1 MSRPPVHVEAH
12 TWGDAPELYGPRHDY
27 RESLVMRRVR
37 RIAVTGGRALDAGA
51 GAGSLA
57 ARLAAAG
64 YRVTAV
70 DGSPAFAERLAA
82 TMAAAPGGPHEAL
95 HGDMTALPVPGGAFD
110 LVTCCEVLEH
120 LEDDAAA
127 ARELFR
133 ALRPGGSLLVT
144 VPAGPGRTDWTDE
157 WAGHFRRYDAV
168 GLEGLLRVAGFGAVE
183 VRGWGFPVTGLYHRH
198 VYSRMLRRRLDR
210 GEEGLGGAAG
220 GATGLA
226 ARVLRGL
233 LEIDTPF
240 TGRFPGWFGLIATAR
255 RP

>member
-1 MSRPPVHVEAH
+1 MEAH

-37 RIAVTGGRALDAGA
+37 RIALPGGRALDAGA

-57 ARLAAAG
+57 VRLAAAG

-70 DGSPAFAERLAA
+70 DGSAAFAERLAA
-82 TMAAAPGGPHEAL
+82 TMAGAPGGPHEAL
-95 HGDMTALPVPGGAFD
+95 LGDMTALPVPGAAFD

-127 ARELFR
+127 ARELLR
-133 ALRPGGSLLVT
+133 AVRPGGALLVT
-144 VPAGPGRTDWTDE
+144 VPAGPGRMDWTDA
-157 WAGHFRRYDAV
+157 WAGHFRRYDAP
-168 GLEGLLRVAGFGAVE
+168 GLERLLRDAGFVAVD
-183 VRGWGFPVTGLYHRH
+183 VRGWGFPFTGLYHRH

-210 GEEGLGGAAG
+210 GEAGLGGAGG
-220 GATGLA
+220 GATGVA
-226 ARVLRGL
+226 AKVLRGL
-233 LEIDTPF
+233 LELDTPF